1 MTDRDAEATRAGLEA
16 ERARVSERLAGLV
29 QNVEDLF
36 AAAEL
41 EPPDDEHDPDGTTA
55 YERAQF
61 ISMAE
66 AARARLAE
74 IDAALAALGRG
85 SYGTCAVCGEP
96 IGAERLEALPGTSRC
111 VRCA

>member
-1 MTDRDAEATRAGLEA
+1 MTADERTSRRADLEA
-16 ERARVSERLAGLV
+16 ERARVSDRLDALV
-29 QNVEDLF
+29 RNVDDLV
-36 AAAEL
+36 AAADL

-61 ISMAE
+61 SSMAG

-74 IDAALAALGRG
+74 IDAALVAVDAGT
-85 SYGTCAVCGEP
+85 YGTCHECGGP
-96 IGAERLEALPGTSRC
+96 IGAERLDALPGTSRC